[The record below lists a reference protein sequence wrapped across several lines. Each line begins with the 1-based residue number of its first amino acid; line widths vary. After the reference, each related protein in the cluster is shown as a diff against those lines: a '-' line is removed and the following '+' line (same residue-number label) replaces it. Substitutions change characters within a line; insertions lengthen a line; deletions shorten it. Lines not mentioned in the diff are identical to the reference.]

1 MRGARLCSELPPVH
15 YNRRMVRRWTLVLVA
30 TFLVSCGQTFGQN
43 ASPQDEADIHLFLN
57 QFISAFD
64 NLDWEKF
71 RACFA
76 DEATIIHPALF
87 SHRLDG
93 RAEYEPA
100 WQKVF
105 DRTRMDSGKS
115 RPRYMDLQPRD
126 LKIQMLNQAAV
137 VTFHLDRGHSS
148 TGRRTLVLR
157 KDANAWKIVHLHA
170 SNVDF

>member
-1 MRGARLCSELPPVH
+1 VRGGAVNCQNRVH
-15 YNRRMVRRWTLVLVA
+15 YNRRMLSRCALLLVGGLLLTCVP
-30 TFLVSCGQTFGQN
+30 VSAQN
-43 ASPQDEADIHLFLN
+43 ASRHSEAEIHVFLD
-57 QFISAFD
+57 QFIAAFD

-71 RACFA
+71 RTCFA
-76 DEATIIHPALF
+76 DDATVIHPALF

-93 RAEYEPA
+93 RAGYEPA

-105 DRTRMDSGKS
+105 EKTRTDSGKS
-115 RPRYMDLQPRD
+115 QPPYMDLQPKD

-157 KDANAWKIVHLHA
+157 KGADGWKIVHLHA